1 MEGATKTTKG
11 NPFRLSEREA
21 ARVRINA
28 LRILYTLKAEQDH
41 IEGKISVRETSR
53 RKVAAMA

>member
-1 MEGATKTTKG
+1 MERVAKAEKG
-11 NPFRLSEREA
+11 NPFGLSDREA

-41 IEGKISVRETSR
+41 VEGKIIVKETSR

>member
-1 MEGATKTTKG
+1 MEGATKTTK
-11 NPFRLSEREA
+11 NIPFGLSEREA

-41 IEGKISVRETSR
+41 IEGKISVRETPR

>member
-1 MEGATKTTKG
+1 MKGATKTIKE
-11 NPFRLSEREA
+11 NPFGLSDREA
-21 ARVRINA
+21 ARVRVNA

-41 IEGKISVRETSR
+41 IEGKIIVKETSR

>member
-1 MEGATKTTKG
+1 MKGATKTINE
-11 NPFRLSEREA
+11 NPFGLSDREA
-21 ARVRINA
+21 ARVRVNA

-41 IEGKISVRETSR
+41 IEGKIIVKETSR